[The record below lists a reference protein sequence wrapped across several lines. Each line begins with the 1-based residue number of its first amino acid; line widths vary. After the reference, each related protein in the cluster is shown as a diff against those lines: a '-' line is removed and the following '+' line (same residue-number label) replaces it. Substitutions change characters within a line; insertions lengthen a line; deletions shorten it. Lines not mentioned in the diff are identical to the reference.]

1 MNMEIKV
8 LGTGCAGCKALCE
21 TVRQAVAES
30 GLDATVVKEEDIV
43 KIMSYDVMTLPALVV
58 DGRVVAQGRK
68 LSLAE
73 VHEKIIVVCGGR
85 RVCRLRARA
94 CGKNRCRQAA
104 GRLCRSALFPRGKT
118 LRDLHGD

>member
-1 MNMEIKV
+1 MEIKV
-8 LGTGCAGCKALCE
+8 LGTGCAGCKALHE
-21 TVRQAVAES
+21 TVKQAVAES

-73 VHEKIIVVCGGR
+73 V
-85 RVCRLRARA
+85 
-94 CGKNRCRQAA
+94 
-104 GRLCRSALFPRGKT
+104 RGLLTK
-118 LRDLHGD
+118 

>member
-30 GLDATVVKEEDIV
+30 GLDATVVKEEDIL
-43 KIMSYDVMTLPALVV
+43 KIMSYNVMTLPALVV
-58 DGRVVAQGRK
+58 DEQVVAKGRK

-73 VHEKIIVVCGGR
+73 VKELLTK
-85 RVCRLRARA
+85 
-94 CGKNRCRQAA
+94 
-104 GRLCRSALFPRGKT
+104 
-118 LRDLHGD
+118 